1 MSLTQLDKPIQFL
14 KGVGPRRAES
24 FQRMGIVCARDLLYH
39 VPRRYDDASTITPLA
54 RVEVGMDVTAVGTVK
69 NKGIVPTR
77 AGLRI
82 FQAVLQDET
91 GILTCAW
98 PGQPWLDRTLR
109 VGDRILVTGPVKF
122 FHGRQIQPREHSVL
136 GRASATP
143 DPHPA
148 APDPHPTPP
157 DPHPAPSTPH
167 PAPTPP
173 GTIFVTYPAS
183 EDLPQWIFRRVIA
196 LNLEWLLRHVRDED
210 HLTANARRALG
221 LADLPAA
228 LATLHRPPS
237 IDRVDA
243 AKRRLAY
250 DELFFLQ
257 LLQARVRYHA
267 TLERPGIAFQRSNQ
281 LIRALHDILPFTL
294 TGAQVRV
301 LREIYADMASPR
313 RMNRMLQGDVGCGK
327 TLVALFSMLLA
338 VEGGYQAALMAPTE
352 ILAEQHATR
361 IRELLAGLPC
371 GVEILTGSASGRRRE
386 EARARVAG
394 GDARVVIGTHALIQ
408 EGVEFDALGLV
419 VVDEQHRFGVRQR
432 LALAERDPAPDVLV
446 MSATPIP
453 RSLAMA
459 LHGDLDISVIDE
471 LPAGR
476 RPVVTRL
483 AGPGKRAE
491 VFREVARRLDRG
503 EQAYV
508 VYPVIEESEKAELRA
523 AETEYERLRSDEFA
537 GREVALLHGRVPA
550 DEKDRIMRA
559 FVAGE
564 IQVLVATTVIE
575 VGIDVAGA
583 TVMVIEN
590 AERFG
595 LSQLHQLRG
604 RVGRGDQGGLCVVI
618 PGDGGVGGGGA
629 GSATRE
635 RLEVFA
641 RTNDGFE
648 IAAADLRIRGQGDF
662 FGAEQHGHGTGLRFA
677 DILVHGDLVGPARE
691 RARGLV
697 DADPELAG
705 DENALVRRVLD
716 RRYGERLKLFGVG

>member
-1 MSLTQLDKPIQFL
+1 MSLTQLDKPVQFL
-14 KGVGPRRAES
+14 KGVGPRRAEA

-54 RVEVGMDVTAVGTVK
+54 RVEVGMDVTAVGTVR

-77 AGLRI
+77 SGLRI
-82 FQAVLQDET
+82 FQAVLQDGT
-91 GILTCAW
+91 GIVTCAW

-122 FHGRQIQPREHSVL
+122 FHGRQIQPREHTVL
-136 GRASATP
+136 QRASTP
-143 DPHPA
+143 SDLRLPAGDPN
-148 APDPHPTPP
+148 
-157 DPHPAPSTPH
+157 APSPGAHATI
-167 PAPTPP
+167 PADAP
-173 GTIFVTYPAS
+173 GTVFVAYPAS
-183 EDLPQWIFRRVIA
+183 EDLPQWIFRRVVG

-210 HLTANARRALG
+210 HLAAPARAALG
-221 LADLPAA
+221 LPDLATA
-228 LATLHRPPS
+228 LGTLHRPPS
-237 IDRVDA
+237 LDRVDA
-243 AKRRLAY
+243 ARRRLAY

-257 LLQARVRYHA
+257 LLQARIRHRA
-267 TLERPGIAFQRSNQ
+267 TRERRGIAFRRTNE
-281 LIRALHDILPFTL
+281 LVRALHDGLPFTL

-313 RMNRMLQGDVGCGK
+313 RMNRMLQGDVGSGK
-327 TLVALFSMLLA
+327 TLVALFAMLLA
-338 VEGGYQAALMAPTE
+338 VEGGCQAALMAPTE
-352 ILAEQHATR
+352 ILARQHGAR
-361 IRELLAGLPC
+361 VRELLAGLPC
-371 GVEILTGSASGRRRE
+371 AVEVLTGAVAGRRRD

-394 GDARVVIGTHALIQ
+394 GEARLVIGTHALIQ
-408 EGVEFDALGLV
+408 EGVAFDRLGLV

-453 RSLAMA
+453 RSLAMS
-459 LHGDLDISVIDE
+459 LHGDLDLSVIDE

-476 RPVVTRL
+476 RPVETRL
-483 AGPGKRAE
+483 ADADNRAE

-508 VYPVIEESEKAELRA
+508 VYPVIEESERAELRA
-523 AETEYERLRSDEFA
+523 AETEYERLASDEFA
-537 GREVALLHGRVPA
+537 GREVALVHGRVPA

-559 FVAGE
+559 FLAGG
-564 IQVLVATTVIE
+564 IQVLVATTVVE

-604 RVGRGDQGGLCVVI
+604 RVGRGDRGGLCVVI
-618 PGDGGVGGGGA
+618 PGGGREGA
-629 GSATRE
+629 AARE
-635 RLEVFA
+635 RLETFA
-641 RTNDGFE
+641 RTTDGFE

-662 FGAEQHGHGTGLRFA
+662 FGAEQHGHGTGFRFA
-677 DILVHGDLVGPARE
+677 DILVHGDMVGPARE
-691 RARGLV
+691 RARAMIDDDPGL
-697 DADPELAG
+697 ARE
-705 DENALVRRVLD
+705 ENALARMVLE
-716 RRYGERLKLFGVG
+716 RRYGERSKLFGVG

>member
-1 MSLTQLDKPIQFL
+1 MSLTPLDKPVQFL
-14 KGVGPRRAES
+14 KGVGPRRAEA
-24 FQRMGIVCARDLLYH
+24 FQRLGIVCARDLLHH

-54 RVEVGMDVTAVGTVK
+54 RVEVGMDVTAVGMVK

-77 AGLRI
+77 SGLRI
-82 FQAVLQDET
+82 FQAVLQDGT
-91 GILTCAW
+91 GIVTCAW
-98 PGQPWLDRTLR
+98 PGQPWLDRTLQ

-122 FHGRQIQPREHSVL
+122 FHGRQIQPREHAVL
-136 GRASATP
+136 ERASTAPSPTPTPGPQSPATP
-143 DPHPA
+143 Q
-148 APDPHPTPP
+148 
-157 DPHPAPSTPH
+157 

-183 EDLPQWIFRRVIA
+183 EQLPQWVLRRVIS
-196 LNLEWLLRHVRDED
+196 LNLEQLLRHVGDED
-210 HLTANARRALG
+210 HLTPSARRALG
-221 LADLPAA
+221 LPDLASA
-228 LATLHRPPS
+228 FATLHRPPS
-237 IDRVDA
+237 LDRVDA
-243 AKRRLAY
+243 ATRRLAY

-267 TLERPGIAFQRSNQ
+267 TRARPGIAFERTNE
-281 LIRALHDILPFTL
+281 LIRALHDSLPFTL
-294 TGAQVRV
+294 TGAQVGV
-301 LREIYADMASPR
+301 LREIYADMASPH

-327 TLVALFSMLLA
+327 TLVALFAMLLA

-352 ILAEQHATR
+352 ILAEQHAAR
-361 IRELLAGLPC
+361 IREFLAGLPC
-371 GVEILTGSASGRRRE
+371 GVELLTGSATGRRRE

-394 GDARVVIGTHALIQ
+394 GEARVVIGTHALIQ

-459 LHGDLDISVIDE
+459 LHGDLDISMIDE

-476 RPVVTRL
+476 RPVATRV
-483 AGPGKRAE
+483 AGPEKREE
-491 VFREVARRLDRG
+491 VFREVGRRLDRG

-523 AETEYERLRSDEFA
+523 AETEYDRLRSGEFA
-537 GREVALLHGRVPA
+537 GREVALLHGRMPA
-550 DEKDRIMRA
+550 DEKDRVMRA
-559 FVAGE
+559 FLAGE
-564 IQVLVATTVIE
+564 IRVLVATTVIE
-575 VGIDVAGA
+575 VGIDVANA

-604 RVGRGDQGGLCVVI
+604 RVGRGDRGGLCVVI
-618 PGDGGVGGGGA
+618 PGGT
-629 GSATRE
+629 GSSTRE
-635 RLEVFA
+635 RLAVFA
-641 RTNDGFE
+641 RTSDGFE

-691 RARGLV
+691 RARGVV
-697 DADPELAG
+697 DGDPEVAKE
-705 DENALVRRVLD
+705 ENALLRLVLE